1 MQLLGDVEM
10 PQTCYAFRIPS
21 GAVQA
26 IGPLIIG
33 SWEVSPLPIVAVGST
48 MNDVPITSTPGRRS
62 TCCTMRDLT
71 RPCTVLVMNGELAHP
86 QKKQNPVPSGSLQFI
101 RLPKFKLNLLERSQC
116 ETKPM
121 IRPWETKMAKF
132 NCFFCFCF
140 FFYYKICSRSWVDAF
155 KLTRSQ

>member
-1 MQLLGDVEM
+1 M

-86 QKKQNPVPSGSLQFI
+86 QKNKTKQN
-101 RLPKFKLNLLERSQC
+101 K
-116 ETKPM
+116 TKPSSFR
-121 IRPWETKMAKF
+121 IFTVHSFTKIQTESAGKKPMRNQTNDTPLRNENGKIQL
-132 NCFFCFCF
+132 FFLFLF

>member
-1 MQLLGDVEM
+1 MLVWFNCGLLSIFLLPQLTDRARITSLSVILWLHIKQKVTSQQLGDVEM

-33 SWEVSPLPIVAVGST
+33 SLEVSPLPIVAVGST

-71 RPCTVLVMNGELAHP
+71 RPCTVLVMNGEL
-86 QKKQNPVPSGSLQFI
+86 I
-101 RLPKFKLNLLERSQC
+101 RRKTTSSFRIFTVHSFTKKFKLNLLERSQC
-116 ETKPM
+116 ESKP
-121 IRPWETKMAKF
+121 
-132 NCFFCFCF
+132 N
-140 FFYYKICSRSWVDAF
+140 
-155 KLTRSQ
+155 Q

>member
-86 QKKQNPVPSGSLQFI
+86 QKK
-101 RLPKFKLNLLERSQC
+101 
-116 ETKPM
+116 TKPSSFR
-121 IRPWETKMAKF
+121 IFTVHSFTKISNWICWKEANAKP
-132 NCFFCFCF
+132 NQWYALEKRKWQNSIVFFVFVF
-140 FFYYKICSRSWVDAF
+140 FFITKYVQGHG
-155 KLTRSQ
+155 LTHLS

>member
-86 QKKQNPVPSGSLQFI
+86 QKKTKQNKTQF
-101 RLPKFKLNLLERSQC
+101 LPDLYSSFVYQNSNWICWKEANAKPNQWYALEKRKWQNS
-116 ETKPM
+116 
-121 IRPWETKMAKF
+121 IV
-132 NCFFCFCF
+132 FFVFVF
-140 FFYYKICSRSWVDAF
+140 FFITKYVQGHG
-155 KLTRSQ
+155 LTHLS